1 MAADLFPGLDLCLEP
16 PLDYLLP
23 HVFDT
28 ADKKLFKIVFLHR
41 LSDFEGLVLGKFALH
56 SLHIDFQLPNLVRI
70 IGLKHL
76 DVALN
81 LLPDVLLIHARG
93 EQYVQKL
100 AEL

>member
-1 MAADLFPGLDLCLEP
+1 MNDNFQ
-16 PLDYLLP
+16 
-23 HVFDT
+23 
-28 ADKKLFKIVFLHR
+28 DKKFRTLFLSVVTFG

-56 SLHIDFQLPNLVRI
+56 SLHINFQLPNLVRI

-81 LLPDVLLIHARG
+81 LLPDVLFVHARG
-93 EQYVQKL
+93 EQDVQKL